1 MGNGYQ
7 FPIPNFYNFC
17 EVSVVGLNF
26 HPGIILLILGGMV
39 SGVGI
44 AEVGLQIAGIKGT
57 LKISEFVESSPTV
70 FHTTDLDRGWGLKP
84 NASGWWRD
92 EGESFVEINS
102 HGLRARSY
110 SKIKPENT
118 LRIAVLGDSFTEAV
132 HVPLEQ
138 TFWSVMERELTK
150 CSAVKNQQIEVI
162 NFGVHGYGTA
172 QELITLRT
180 RVWDDNPDVV
190 ILAFF
195 AGNDLI
201 NNSKKLE
208 SDLYRPFFVYRNG
221 ELVEDLSFRQLNPG
235 YSNRY
240 AVSFVDNLPE
250 WLVEKSRVLQVIKK
264 VDLDRKKRRGLA
276 EYRRHSFYKFNPPSN
291 EVWEEAWKITE
302 DLILLMREEVEEK
315 GASFGMAVIPSPLQV
330 HPDENK
336 RKRKQEEF
344 GVKDWFYVGKRLE
357 KLGDR
362 RDFPVWDLTK
372 PFLNYSVENQVCLHG
387 FEPAADCG
395 GHWNGEGHRLAG
407 EILADNVCQGSDGK
421 NRGARLLRTTNN

>member
-1 MGNGYQ
+1 M
-7 FPIPNFYNFC
+7 
-17 EVSVVGLNF
+17 VRLKF
-26 HPGIILLILGGMV
+26 HPGVILLILGGIV

-44 AEVGLQIAGIKGT
+44 AEVGLRIAGIKGT
-57 LKISEFVESSPTV
+57 LKIPEFVESSPTM
-70 FHTTDLDRGWGLKP
+70 FHTTDLDRGWSLKP

-102 HGLRARSY
+102 DGLRDRSY
-110 SKIKPENT
+110 SKTKPENT
-118 LRIAVLGDSFTEAV
+118 VRIAVLGDSFTEAV
-132 HVPLEQ
+132 HVPWKD
-138 TFWSVMERELTK
+138 TFWSVMERELPK
-150 CSAVKNQQIEVI
+150 CAAVGQASRLSASRLSASPLSASRLSVEVI

-180 RVWDDNPDVV
+180 RVWDYNPDIV

-195 AGNDLI
+195 TGNDLI

-235 YSNRY
+235 YSNNY
-240 AVSFVDNLPE
+240 AVSFVDNLPQ
-250 WLVEKSRVLQVIKK
+250 WLVANSRILQVIKK
-264 VDLDRKKRRGLA
+264 VDLDNKKRQGLA
-276 EYRRHSFYKFNPPSN
+276 EYRKQSFYKFNPPTN

-302 DLILLMREEVEEK
+302 DLIVLMREEVEEK
-315 GASFGMAVIPSPLQV
+315 GAKFSMAVIASPLQI

-344 GVKDWFYVGKRLE
+344 GVKDWFYVGNRLE

-362 RDFPVWDLTK
+362 HNFPVWDLTK
-372 PFLNYSVENQVCLHG
+372 PFLNYSQENQVCLHG

-395 GHWNGEGHRLAG
+395 GHWNAEGHRVAG
-407 EILADNVCQGSDGK
+407 EIISRNLCEELAKDLDD
-421 NRGARLLRTTNN
+421 

>member
-1 MGNGYQ
+1 M
-7 FPIPNFYNFC
+7 
-17 EVSVVGLNF
+17 VRLKF
-26 HPGIILLILGGMV
+26 HPGVILLILGGIV

-44 AEVGLQIAGIKGT
+44 AEVGLRIAGIKGT
-57 LKISEFVESSPTV
+57 LKIPEFVESSPTI
-70 FHTTDLDRGWGLKP
+70 FHTTDLDRGWSLKP

-92 EGESFVEINS
+92 EGESFVEINRD
-102 HGLRARSY
+102 GLRDRSY
-110 SKIKPENT
+110 SKTKPENT

-132 HVPLEQ
+132 HVPWEQ

-150 CSAVKNQQIEVI
+150 CSALKNQQKNQQIEVI

-180 RVWDDNPDVV
+180 RVWDDNPDIV

-208 SDLYRPFFVYRNG
+208 PDIYRPFFVYRNG

-235 YSNRY
+235 YSNNY
-240 AVSFVDNLPE
+240 AVSFVDSLPQ
-250 WLVEKSRVLQVIKK
+250 WLVANSRILQVIKK
-264 VDLDRKKRRGLA
+264 VDLDNKKRQGLA
-276 EYRRHSFYKFNPPSN
+276 EYRRHSFDKFNPPTN
-291 EVWEEAWKITE
+291 EVWEEAWQITE

-315 GASFGMAVIPSPLQV
+315 GAKFSMAVIASPLQI

-336 RKRKQEEF
+336 RRRKQKEF
-344 GVKDWFYVGKRLE
+344 GVEDWFYVGNRLE

-362 RDFPVWDLTK
+362 HSFPVWDLTK
-372 PFLNYSVENQVCLHG
+372 PFLNYSQENQVCLHG
-387 FEPAADCG
+387 FEPHG
-395 GHWNGEGHRLAG
+395 RL
-407 EILADNVCQGSDGK
+407 
-421 NRGARLLRTTNN
+421 RRTLEC

>member
-1 MGNGYQ
+1 
-7 FPIPNFYNFC
+7 
-17 EVSVVGLNF
+17 VVRLNF
-26 HPGIILLILGGMV
+26 HPGIILLILGGIV

-44 AEVGLQIAGIKGT
+44 AEVGLRIAGIKGT
-57 LKISEFVESSPTV
+57 LKIPEFVESSPTI

-92 EGESFVEINS
+92 EGESFVVINGD
-102 HGLRARSY
+102 GLRDRSY
-110 SKIKPENT
+110 SKTKPENT

-132 HVPLEQ
+132 HLPQEQ
-138 TFWSVMERELTK
+138 TFWSVMERELTE
-150 CSAVKNQQIEVI
+150 CLPVGQASRLSVEVI

-180 RVWDDNPDVV
+180 RVWDYNPDVV

-195 AGNDLI
+195 VGNDLI
-201 NNSKKLE
+201 NNSQKLE

-240 AVSFVDNLPE
+240 AVSFVDNLPD
-250 WLVEKSRVLQVIKK
+250 WLVANSRILQVIKK
-264 VDLDRKKRRGLA
+264 VDLDKKKRQGLA
-276 EYRRHSFYKFNPPSN
+276 EYRRHSFYKFNPPAN
-291 EVWEEAWKITE
+291 EVWEEAWNITE

-315 GASFGMAVIPSPLQV
+315 GAKFGMAVIASPLQV

-344 GVKDWFYVGKRLE
+344 GVEDWFYIGKRLE
-357 KLGDR
+357 KLGKIH
-362 RDFPVWDLTK
+362 DFPVWDLTK
-372 PFLNYSVENQVCLHG
+372 PFLTYSQENQVCLHG

-395 GHWNGEGHRLAG
+395 GHWNAEGHRLAG
-407 EILADNVCQGSDGK
+407 KIISK
-421 NRGARLLRTTNN
+421 NLCRELEKLKR

>member
-1 MGNGYQ
+1 M
-7 FPIPNFYNFC
+7 
-17 EVSVVGLNF
+17 VRLKF
-26 HPGIILLILGGMV
+26 HPGVILLILGGIV

-44 AEVGLQIAGIKGT
+44 AEVGLRIAGIKGS
-57 LKISEFVESSPTV
+57 LKISEFVESSPTI

-92 EGESFVEINS
+92 EGESFVEINRD
-102 HGLRARSY
+102 GLRDRYY
-110 SKIKPENT
+110 SKTKPENT

-132 HVPLEQ
+132 HVPHEQ

-150 CSAVKNQQIEVI
+150 CSALKNQQKNQQIEVI

-180 RVWDDNPDVV
+180 RVWDYNPDIV

-221 ELVEDLSFRQLNPG
+221 ELVEDLSFRELNPG

-240 AVSFVDNLPE
+240 AVSFVDNLPQ
-250 WLVEKSRVLQVIKK
+250 WLVKNSRVLQVIKK
-264 VDLDRKKRRGLA
+264 VDLDNKKLQGLA
-276 EYRRHSFYKFNPPSN
+276 EYRRQSFYKFNPPTN

-315 GASFGMAVIPSPLQV
+315 GAKFGMAVIASPLQV

-336 RKRKQEEF
+336 RKKKQEEF
-344 GVKDWFYVGKRLE
+344 GVKDWFYVGNRLE
-357 KLGDR
+357 KLGKIH
-362 RDFPVWDLTK
+362 DFLVWDLTK
-372 PFLNYSVENQVCLHG
+372 LFLSFSQENQVCLHG

-395 GHWNGEGHRLAG
+395 GHWNAEGHRLAG
-407 EILADNVCQGSDGK
+407 EIISRNLCRELERGK
-421 NRGARLLRTTNN
+421 R